1 MEENKNLSTENVL
14 EQDEKSTFDFQT
26 IYTAV
31 VLNWKWFV
39 LSLIICLGI
48 AAIYLRYKTPIY
60 QAYAKMLI
68 KDEDNTR
75 SSSRNM
81 VNAAVLGTMSNSAG
95 IDNEMELLK
104 SRSIA
109 AQADCDLKL
118 YVFYRS
124 NCKVKGKPL

>member
-48 AAIYLRYKTPIY
+48 AAIYMRYKTPI
-60 QAYAKMLI
+60 
-68 KDEDNTR
+68 
-75 SSSRNM
+75 
-81 VNAAVLGTMSNSAG
+81 VAATW
-95 IDNEMELLK
+95 
-104 SRSIA
+104 
-109 AQADCDLKL
+109 
-118 YVFYRS
+118 
-124 NCKVKGKPL
+124 